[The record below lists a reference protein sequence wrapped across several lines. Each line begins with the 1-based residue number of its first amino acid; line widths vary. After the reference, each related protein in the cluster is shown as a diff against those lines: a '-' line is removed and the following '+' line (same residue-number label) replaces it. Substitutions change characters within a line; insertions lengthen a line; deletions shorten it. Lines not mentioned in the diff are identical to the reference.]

1 MAHEMSDLTY
11 EHNPRPRMTP
21 AVQWLIAANVG
32 VFFLQVTLFGGDT
45 VFRALG
51 LDPSRFPA
59 EWWPIVTYMFVHGG
73 LWHIAFNMLSL
84 WMFGPRIE
92 NVWGPRSF
100 VYFYLWCGIGG
111 AIAHL
116 LLEGGAGLVG
126 ASAAVMGV
134 LLAYA
139 LRWPDEEVYVF
150 GVIAMKTRW
159 LVVWLALINLAMG
172 ISSMKGGSGIGW
184 FAHLGGLAF
193 GWIYLRVSAF
203 GGLDNFRRWVSP
215 VPDEPED
222 FRAVPRRAPRNR
234 DRGDQAQGIDEV
246 VAKSNAVAAQA
257 ARAAVMTR
265 SGSITRETT
274 ARLDMLLD
282 KISTHGIDSLTREE
296 HNLLEEMSRQLQ
308 NENVRSDAEA
318 RQKDPDKDHK

>member
-1 MAHEMSDLTY
+1 
-11 EHNPRPRMTP
+11 MTP

-32 VFFLQVTLFGGDT
+32 VYFLQLTLFGAEKL
-45 VFRALG
+45 FAALG
-51 LDPSRFPA
+51 LYPAQFPSA
-59 EWWPIVTYMFVHGG
+59 WWTIVTYMFVHGG
-73 LWHIAFNMLSL
+73 LWHLAFNMLSL

-92 NVWGPRSF
+92 HLWGARSF

-111 AIAHL
+111 AIAHML
-116 LLEGGAGLVG
+116 LGGGAGLVG

-139 LRWPDEEVYVF
+139 LRWPDEEVYIF
-150 GVIAMKTRW
+150 GVIPMKTRW

-172 ISSMKGGSGIGW
+172 ISSTRGGSGIGW

-222 FRAVPRRAPRNR
+222 AFRAIQRTRQKNR
-234 DRGDQAQGIDEV
+234 DRDRERERSDRAEGIDEV
-246 VAKSNAVAAQA
+246 VAKSNAVAAKA
-257 ARAAVMTR
+257 GRPALLPRA
-265 SGSITRETT
+265 SGDASGQSAE
-274 ARLDMLLD
+274 RLDVVLD
-282 KISTHGIDSLTREE
+282 KISKHGIESLTSEE
-296 HNLLEEMSRQLQ
+296 LKLLEEMSRKLRGH
-308 NENVRSDAEA
+308 E
-318 RQKDPDKDHK
+318 PH